1 MLFINIMFVVQ
12 VVSSL
17 SIWWMLNNADVSEI
31 DRQILDEMN
40 VAVDDRTKIVK
51 LGNTLAV
58 TVLAIP
64 LLFVAI
70 CAAIKVLI
78 KGGKND

>member
-1 MLFINIMFVVQ
+1 MLFINILFILQ

-17 SIWWMLNNADVSEI
+17 SIWWMLSNADTSDI
-31 DRQILDEMN
+31 DRQILDGMN
-40 VAVDDRTKIVK
+40 VAVDERAKIVK
-51 LGNTLAV
+51 LGNSLAV

-78 KGGKND
+78 KGDK

>member
-1 MLFINIMFVVQ
+1 MLFINILFVLQ
-12 VVSSL
+12 VVSSM
-17 SIWWMLNNADVSEI
+17 SIWWMLSNAETSEI
-31 DRQILDEMN
+31 DKQILDEMN
-40 VAVDDRTKIVK
+40 VAVDERTKIVK

-78 KGGKND
+78 KGDE

>member
-1 MLFINIMFVVQ
+1 MLFINILFILQ

-31 DRQILDEMN
+31 DKQILDEMN
-40 VAVDDRTKIVK
+40 VAVDDRAKIVK

-70 CAAIKVLI
+70 CAALKVLV
-78 KGGKND
+78 KGDKNV

>member
-1 MLFINIMFVVQ
+1 MLFINIMFVLQ

-17 SIWWMLNNADVSEI
+17 SIWWMLSNANDSEI
-31 DRQILDEMN
+31 DKQVLDEMN
-40 VAVDDRTKIVK
+40 VSVDDRTKIVK

-58 TVLAIP
+58 TVLAVP

-70 CAAIKVLI
+70 CAAVKVLV
-78 KGGKND
+78 KGDK

>member
-1 MLFINIMFVVQ
+1 MLFINILFVLQ

-17 SIWWMLNNADVSEI
+17 SIWWMLSNADVSEI
-31 DRQILDEMN
+31 DKQVLDEMGI
-40 VAVDDRTKIVK
+40 VGDDRTKTVK

-64 LLFVAI
+64 LLIVAV
-70 CAAIKVLI
+70 CAAFKVLV
-78 KGGKND
+78 KGENK

>member
-1 MLFINIMFVVQ
+1 MLFINTLFVVQ

-17 SIWWMLNNADVSEI
+17 TIWWMLSNADVSEI
-31 DRQILDEMN
+31 DKQILDEMN
-40 VAVDDRTKIVK
+40 VAVDDRTKIVN

-64 LLFVAI
+64 LLLVAI
-70 CAAIKVLI
+70 CAAIKVLV
-78 KGGKND
+78 KGDK

>member
-1 MLFINIMFVVQ
+1 MLFINILFVVQ

-17 SIWWMLNNADVSEI
+17 SIWWMLSNADVSEI
-31 DRQILDEMN
+31 DKQILDEMN
-40 VAVDDRTKIVK
+40 VAVDDRAKIVK

-64 LLFVAI
+64 LLLVAL
-70 CAAIKVLI
+70 CAAIKVLV
-78 KGGKND
+78 KGDKNV

>member
-1 MLFINIMFVVQ
+1 MLFINILFVLQ

-40 VAVDDRTKIVK
+40 VAVDDRAKIVK

-64 LLFVAI
+64 LLIVAI
-70 CAAIKVLI
+70 CAAIKVLV
-78 KGGKND
+78 KGENK

>member
-1 MLFINIMFVVQ
+1 MLLINIMFVLQ

-17 SIWWMLNNADVSEI
+17 LIWWMLSNADNSEI
-31 DRQILDEMN
+31 DNQILDKMN
-40 VAVDDRTKIVK
+40 VTVDERTKIVK

-58 TVLAIP
+58 TVFAIP
-64 LLFVAI
+64 LMIVAI
-70 CAAIKVLI
+70 CAAFKVLI

>member
-1 MLFINIMFVVQ
+1 MQ

-17 SIWWMLNNADVSEI
+17 SIWWMLSNADVSEI
-31 DRQILDEMN
+31 DKQVLDEMN
-40 VAVDDRTKIVK
+40 VAVDERTKIVK

-64 LLFVAI
+64 LLIVAI
-70 CAAIKVLI
+70 CAAIKVLY
-78 KGGKND
+78 KGGR

>member
-1 MLFINIMFVVQ
+1 MLFINILFVLQ
-12 VVSSL
+12 VLSSL
-17 SIWWMLNNADVSEI
+17 SIWWMLSNADTSDI
-31 DRQILDEMN
+31 DKQVLDEMN
-40 VAVDDRTKIVK
+40 VAVDERTKIVK

-78 KGGKND
+78 KGDK

>member
-1 MLFINIMFVVQ
+1 MLFINILFVLQ

-17 SIWWMLNNADVSEI
+17 SIWWMLSNADVSEL
-31 DRQILDEMN
+31 DKQILDEMN
-40 VAVDDRTKIVK
+40 VAVDDRAKIVK

-70 CAAIKVLI
+70 CAALKVLI
-78 KGGKND
+78 KGEKE